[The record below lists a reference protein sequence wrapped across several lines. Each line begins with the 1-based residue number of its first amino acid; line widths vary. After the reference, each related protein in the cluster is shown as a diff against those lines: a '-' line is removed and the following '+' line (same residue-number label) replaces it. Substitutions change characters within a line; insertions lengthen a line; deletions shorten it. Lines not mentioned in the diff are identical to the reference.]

1 MFVKGQVFANLLLAN
16 YPSHLKG
23 SMRLLSRSFVP
34 VLLLAC
40 APQLVRQTAVIPP
53 SPWESDIASFETA
66 DRSNPPRSGGVVF
79 VGSSSIRMWESLAS
93 DFPGLRVLNRGFGGS
108 ELSDVVRFAD
118 RIVVPYNPRVVV
130 LYAGDND
137 LAAGKT
143 PAQVFAEFQS
153 FVAIIHRELP
163 NTPVAFVAIKPSIA
177 RVNIIDKMRAAN
189 QLIRDYVR
197 TDNKLVYVDVFT
209 PMLDAS
215 GQPRSELFLEDGL
228 HMNAKGYA
236 IWRDLVAPVLR

>member
-1 MFVKGQVFANLLLAN
+1 MSRGNFLPIFGWSIS
-16 YPSHLKG
+16 PSISKAR
-23 SMRLLSRSFVP
+23 MRLSSRSFVP

-40 APQLVRQTAVIPP
+40 APQVVHQTAVSTP
-53 SPWESDIASFETA
+53 SQWESDIASFETA
-66 DRSNPPRSGGVVF
+66 DRSNPPRAGGVVF
-79 VGSSSIRMWESLAS
+79 VGSSSIRMWETLAS
-93 DFPGLRVLNRGFGGS
+93 DFPGLEVLNRGFGGS

-137 LAAGKT
+137 LAAGKN

-163 NTPVAFVAIKPSIA
+163 NTLVAFVAIKPSIA
-177 RVNIIDKMRAAN
+177 RVNIIDKMRGAN

-236 IWRDLVAPVLR
+236 IWRDLVTPVLR

>member
-1 MFVKGQVFANLLLAN
+1 
-16 YPSHLKG
+16 
-23 SMRLLSRSFVP
+23 MRLLSRSFVA

-40 APQLVRQTAVIPP
+40 APQPVHQVAV
-53 SPWESDIASFETA
+53 SPASQWEPDIVSFETA
-66 DRSNPPRSGGVVF
+66 DRANPPRAGTVVF
-79 VGSSSIRMWESLAS
+79 VGSSSIRMWHTLAS
-93 DFPGLRVLNRGFGGS
+93 DFPGLPVLNRGFGGS

-118 RIVVPYNPRVVV
+118 RIVVPYKPRVVV

-153 FVAIIHRELP
+153 FVVIIHRELP
-163 NTPVAFVAIKPSIA
+163 GTRVAFVAIKPSIA

-197 TDNKLVYVDVFT
+197 TDSTLVYVDVFA

-215 GQPRSELFLEDGL
+215 GRPRAELFLEDGL

-236 IWRDLVAPVLR
+236 IWRDLIDPVLR